1 MLALS
6 CVAAVP
12 GTGGSI
18 PDPSANA
25 AEANDKN
32 NSTTANVR
40 FMVVL
45 LERGMGEDV
54 PQANSLVPNADCGP
68 SGSPISQVPNVAG

>member
-1 MLALS
+1 MMGGL
-6 CVAAVP
+6 VAVP
-12 GTGGSI
+12 VTGGSI

-40 FMVVL
+40 FM
-45 LERGMGEDV
+45 G
-54 PQANSLVPNADCGP
+54 
-68 SGSPISQVPNVAG
+68 GSP